1 MGTYQLILFDFNYF
15 QDRNDFTPVFEKS
28 AYTADRLLE
37 TVFPGTP
44 VLTVKATDGDPE
56 VSVRHVSGF
65 PSGSFFRNHSDES
78 LDLCF
83 LIKRIL

>member
-1 MGTYQLILFDFNYF
+1 MPSNSYICLDYILSVYLSLSHVFIVCNYL

-56 VSVRHVSGF
+56 VSVREPQYSQ
-65 PSGSFFRNHSDES
+65 
-78 LDLCF
+78 
-83 LIKRIL
+83 